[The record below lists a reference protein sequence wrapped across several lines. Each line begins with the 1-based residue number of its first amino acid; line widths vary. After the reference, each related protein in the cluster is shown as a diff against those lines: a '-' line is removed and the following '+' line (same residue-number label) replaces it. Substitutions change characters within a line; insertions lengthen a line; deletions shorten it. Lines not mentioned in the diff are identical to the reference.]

1 MKKIISVV
9 LAVALFATS
18 CFLGQTEALTAMAKE
33 GTDVSDNGTD
43 SASQDNSATGAL
55 GGFVNVSVDPAGK
68 TANITWY
75 GEVEQIRVSFYEDAD
90 EKELEDLQLLYE
102 KVEAVVPTTEL
113 AVETIIHLEE
123 AMPEYFVLK
132 VSLEDSSGQS
142 VTEPYISN
150 AYTQMIRE
158 VSEKTADDYR
168 GEGDRLVELT
178 ETSGAAEGS
187 YLVLADDVLRIEEGA
202 RPADGIE
209 NTGGLMI
216 DMMPAND
223 GTL

>member
-43 SASQDNSATGAL
+43 SASQDNSATGDL

-102 KVEAVVPTTEL
+102 KVEACVPTTEL
-113 AVETIIHLEE
+113 AV
-123 AMPEYFVLK
+123 
-132 VSLEDSSGQS
+132 
-142 VTEPYISN
+142 
-150 AYTQMIRE
+150 
-158 VSEKTADDYR
+158 
-168 GEGDRLVELT
+168 
-178 ETSGAAEGS
+178 
-187 YLVLADDVLRIEEGA
+187 
-202 RPADGIE
+202 
-209 NTGGLMI
+209 
-216 DMMPAND
+216 
-223 GTL
+223 

>member
-43 SASQDNSATGAL
+43 SASQDNSATGDL

-90 EKELEDLQLLYE
+90 EKDLEDLELRYE
-102 KVEAVVPTTEL
+102 KVEEVSPSEESVTT
-113 AVETIIHLEE
+113 TIIQFD
-123 AMPEYFVLK
+123 ASMPEYFVLE
-132 VSLEDSSGQS
+132 VSLEDGSGQP
-142 VTEPYISN
+142 VTDPYMSN
-150 AYTQMIRE
+150 AYTHICPMHIPR
-158 VSEKTADDYR
+158 
-168 GEGDRLVELT
+168 
-178 ETSGAAEGS
+178 
-187 YLVLADDVLRIEEGA
+187 
-202 RPADGIE
+202 
-209 NTGGLMI
+209 
-216 DMMPAND
+216 
-223 GTL
+223 